1 MSGEIIENTIT
12 SSLPLAIAL
21 IPILG
26 AALVPLAGRFSDWH
40 RNCLVLAVTA
50 LALILSVN
58 LLRLSWQG
66 DVVSMFSIGF
76 GDLPLYFRVDRLGAV
91 FNLLSAFIWFLATL
105 FSLSYMTHES
115 RHSRYYIFYLLSLGG
130 CLGVF
135 LTADLFSLFFFFE
148 LMSIASY
155 LLVIHTQTEEAMK
168 AGKLYLFL
176 GVGGGLCII
185 AASAMIYWFVGTV
198 ELTPMLEQIIVL
210 PARHLILVLLIIG
223 FGIKAGMVPLHIWL
237 PKAHP
242 VAPAPASA
250 LLSGIMIKT
259 GAYGIIR
266 VVTVIY
272 TPASA
277 EAGPLWFFAEQ
288 IGFVLIWF
296 GILTMFSAAFMALF
310 QGNAKRILAY
320 SSVSQMGYILMGIGV
335 CAYLG
340 MEGPMAFGGFTFHII
355 NHAFFKAGMF
365 MMVGMVYFR
374 TGELELNRLGGLWRD
389 FPVTAVVFLIAAMGI
404 AGIPGLNGY
413 PSKVMLHHAIVEAF
427 EHHHVY
433 SLYIAERIFTLT
445 SAMTTCYIA
454 RLFSSIFLGKKPDGL
469 KAKGRESWNEKAV
482 FITIGAVILFIG
494 TSPFLLLKSLIG
506 PVVQSFPFDSYSF
519 NYLMK
524 LNFWD
529 RHDLEGMVVI
539 VALAA
544 VLFVVG
550 NRTKLFT
557 RKLPYWLS
565 IEYLVYSPLVSTLL
579 FIYTRA
585 GRALELSVDTTY
597 VNSPRL
603 LNYYC
608 ISGQFVDDAVNKGF
622 YATPVLLG
630 RTSAVAVYLDERLL
644 NSVGMQIMNFI
655 KTALDSLY
663 VLWLRNLERVF
674 FTAGQYLKKTFML
687 LFKFDYSTKGDKRFQ
702 TFNISNIDFDL
713 YIILVLIGAIL
724 ATSLLFLL

>member
-1 MSGEIIENTIT
+1 MSGLVTENAIT
-12 SSLPLAIAL
+12 SSLPLAIVL

-26 AALVPLAGRFSDWH
+26 AALVPLAGRFNDWC
-40 RNCLVLAVTA
+40 RNSLVLAVTA
-50 LALILSVN
+50 LVLILSVN

-66 DVVSMFSIGF
+66 DVIGLLPVGF

-91 FNLLSAFIWFLATL
+91 FNLLSAFIWFLATV

-115 RHSRYYIFYLLSLGG
+115 RHSRYYLFYLLSLGG

-185 AASAMIYWFVGTV
+185 AATAMIYWFVGTV
-198 ELTPMLEQIIVL
+198 ALIPMLEQLMVL
-210 PARHLILVLLIIG
+210 PVRYLILVLLIIG

-266 VVTVIY
+266 VITVIY
-272 TPASA
+272 TPASE
-277 EAGPLWFFAEQ
+277 EAGALWASAAQ
-288 IGFVLIWF
+288 NGYVLIWF

-320 SSVSQMGYILMGIGV
+320 SSVSQMGYILMGIGA

-340 MEGPMAFGGFTFHII
+340 LEGPMAFGGFTFHVV

-374 TGELELNRLGGLWRD
+374 TGEIELNRLGGLWRD
-389 FPVTAVVFLIAAMGI
+389 FPVTTVVFLIAAMGI

-413 PSKVMLHHAIVEAF
+413 TSKVMLHHAIVEAF
-427 EHHHVY
+427 EHHHDY

-454 RLFSSIFLGKKPDGL
+454 RLFSSVFLGQKPDGL
-469 KAKGRESWNEKAV
+469 KISGKESWNEKAV
-482 FITIGAVILFIG
+482 FITIGAAILFIG
-494 TSPFLLLKSLIG
+494 TSPFLILKSLIG
-506 PVVQSFPFDSYSF
+506 PVVQSFPFDGYSF
-519 NYLMK
+519 NYFMK

-539 VALAA
+539 VAIAA

-550 NRTKLFT
+550 NRTGLFT
-557 RKLPYWLS
+557 RKLPPWLS
-565 IEYLVYSPLVSTLL
+565 IECLIYNPLVSILA

-585 GRALELSVDTTY
+585 GRAMELSVDSVY
-597 VNSPRL
+597 IQSPRL
-603 LNYYC
+603 LTYYC
-608 ISGQFVDDAVNKGF
+608 ISGQVVDDSVNKGF
-622 YATPVLLG
+622 YATPVLLAK
-630 RTSAVAVYLDERLL
+630 TSAGAVYLEEQLFSRYGIKVLRIIANTGDAVYSLWVL
-644 NSVGMQIMNFI
+644 FI
-655 KTALDSLY
+655 KHIFSSI
-663 VLWLRNLERVF
+663 
-674 FTAGQYLKKTFML
+674 GQTLKNMFML
-687 LFKFDYSTKGDKRFQ
+687 LFKFDYSARGDKRFQ
-702 TFNISNIDFDL
+702 TINISNLDFDL
-713 YIILVLIGAIL
+713 YILLIVIGAIL
-724 ATSLLFLL
+724 ATSLIFLL